1 MERFPQAVFIA
12 GGQETIEG
20 RQFTSK
26 LVQDESQL
34 EAALAEGW
42 HETTGAA
49 AEDRVKKAS
58 ASHQQQVDVALAS
71 GAKQLADEID
81 ASILTKAATRAEL
94 EAEAAALGVEFSKK
108 LGDAKLA
115 ERIAAKK
122 AEQGA

>member
-20 RQFTSK
+20 RRFTSK
-26 LVQDESQL
+26 LVLDEVQL
-34 EAALAEGW
+34 EAALADGW
-42 HETTGAA
+42 HETTDAAAA
-49 AEDRVKKAS
+49 AEDAAKKAE
-58 ASHQQQVDVALAS
+58 QGEKPGEDE
-71 GAKQLADEID
+71 GDAKP
-81 ASILTKAATRAEL
+81 TRADL
-94 EAEAAALGVEFSKK
+94 EAEATALGVEFSKK